1 MAQLYLSKGDILCIS
16 TGEQLYINGDMN
28 VQNGAVIINHSVAN
42 IDLSGT
48 ASINGEIDYCAAGDQ
63 SILPFNHQTLR
74 IGGSGNKLLL
84 SAINIGSSIQ
94 LGGSAKLVTGGNI
107 LSLASMSCFIGG
119 VPAFGNSA
127 SSWIVTGNGS
137 TGAGNTGLGGLKMA
151 AIGPGGHSGTELFP
165 VGPTP
170 YYYNPITVSNTGV
183 TDDFTVSVNDQVV
196 PGAPLDESVKATWL
210 ISESVAGGSNVSLGT
225 QWNSTDES
233 NNFVRAASAIVH
245 SDGTKINYFAG
256 DGPAVGTNPYTQTGS
271 GFTAFS
277 PFGVTSNAKVL
288 PVNFISIK
296 GYRKGGLIQVDWKI
310 AAEENIQFYE
320 VQKSTTGSNFKLAGK
335 VMAAGNN
342 NFQLSYGWPDLN
354 PANGSNFYR
363 VRGVS
368 ATGAYIYSSIVKVN
382 FDAGISFISIYPNPV
397 TNNKMA
403 LEFNNQ
409 KAGIYNITIISSAGA
424 IVFKNKIIHSGANS
438 AYTMQLPATLAREA
452 YEMNIDGPGN
462 TNKKLQLVIH
472 N

>member
-1 MAQLYLSKGDILCIS
+1 MG
-16 TGEQLYINGDMN
+16 
-28 VQNGAVIINHSVAN
+28 
-42 IDLSGT
+42 
-48 ASINGEIDYCAAGDQ
+48 
-63 SILPFNHQTLR
+63 
-74 IGGSGNKLLL
+74 
-84 SAINIGSSIQ
+84 
-94 LGGSAKLVTGGNI
+94 
-107 LSLASMSCFIGG
+107 CFIGG
-119 VPAFGNSA
+119 VPAFGSNA
-127 SSWIVTGNGS
+127 NSWIVTGNGDAGS
-137 TGAGNTGLGGLKMA
+137 TNTGLGGLKMA
-151 AIGPGGHSGTELFP
+151 AIGPGGHSGTVLFP

-170 YYYNPITVSNTGV
+170 DYYNPITVSNGGV

-225 QWNSTDES
+225 QWNNSDES
-233 NNFVRAASAIVH
+233 NNFIRAASAIVH
-245 SDGTKINYFAG
+245 SDGTKVNYFAA
-256 DGPAVGTNPYTQTGS
+256 DGPAAGTNPYIQTGS
-271 GFTAFS
+271 GFTSFS

-296 GYRKGGLIQVDWKI
+296 GYRKGGLIQVDWKV
-310 AAEENIQFYE
+310 AAEENIQYYE

-335 VMAAGNN
+335 AMAAGNSSL
-342 NFQLSYGWPDLN
+342 QLSYGWPDPT

-363 VRGVS
+363 VRSVS
-368 ATGAYIYSSIVKVN
+368 TTGAYIYSSIVKVN

-397 TNNKMA
+397 TNNKLA

-424 IVFKNKIIHSGANS
+424 IVFKTKVVHNGANS
-438 AYTMQLPATLAREA
+438 AYTMQLPATLAREV

-462 TNKKLQLVIH
+462 TSKKLQLVIH